1 MVIAS
6 LAAAGALG
14 PAGAVVA
21 ALLHNVSTFA
31 TLANAG
37 RLLTF
42 DETAAAAG

>member
-1 MVIAS
+1 MVMAS
-6 LAAAGALG
+6 LAAVGALG

-42 DETAAAAG
+42 DETGAAMG

>member
-1 MVIAS
+1 MVMAS
-6 LAAAGALG
+6 LAAVGALG

-42 DETAAAAG
+42 DETAAATG